1 MFGQPSEPRVR
12 DGPSRHRA
20 GREQGEEAVR
30 ELGRNLLDCL
40 RRPAICI
47 ELPRGVTANFQT
59 DVPRIPIV
67 LVCARACERCR
78 ESKSKKIES
87 ENLQKVVLELR
98 MGAWTYLPTP

>member
-1 MFGQPSEPRVR
+1 MR

-59 DVPRIPIV
+59 DVPRIPGTGCCV
-67 LVCARACERCR
+67 VCARACERCR